1 MERQKKKSFFI
12 LEFYRYF
19 MKIKA
24 PTVFEL
30 GTLKKTDKK
39 FWRCKLF
46 HNGSKLP
53 SCDILS

>member
-30 GTLKKTDKK
+30 GT
-39 FWRCKLF
+39 C
-46 HNGSKLP
+46 GSFK
-53 SCDILS
+53 

>member
-1 MERQKKKSFFI
+1 MERQKKNSFFI

-30 GTLKKTDKK
+30 GTCGHLSDTPLALKKNRQK
-39 FWRCKLF
+39 
-46 HNGSKLP
+46 
-53 SCDILS
+53 ILAM